1 MIKDARSEWFGR
13 TFPPVRR
20 KLPLRHLTHWQDQQG
35 ALLLWRGTKP
45 NIIISHD
52 RNVSASKYP
61 VLNKFKSSF
70 STATFSPYRGVFN
83 GAFPLMWAMLN
94 VLQIQKYIWRG
105 TKPNTLCIWR
115 SEHPLYTNCV
125 QRMLRPLD
133 VTIPDV
139 KYWSFNHPLYVFHLY
154 YGEIPSSSSFNI

>member
-1 MIKDARSEWFGR
+1 
-13 TFPPVRR
+13 
-20 KLPLRHLTHWQDQQG
+20 
-35 ALLLWRGTKP
+35 
-45 NIIISHD
+45 
-52 RNVSASKYP
+52 
-61 VLNKFKSSF
+61 
-70 STATFSPYRGVFN
+70 
-83 GAFPLMWAMLN
+83 MLN

-139 KYWSFNHPLYVFHLY
+139 KYWSFNHPLYVFHLC
-154 YGEIPSSSSFNI
+154 YGKIPSSSSFNIQRSTLPSYTISNQIKIHKNSYFKSSFLCLKDPYFIIYCSIFRITFDRSCKKSKGKVKSLSLVAIEKVFPSFGTFLWNFISV